1 MKTFSKVSDLK
12 EELAL
17 LDKSSIGF
25 VPTMGALHAGH
36 RSLVEKARRE
46 CKTVVVSV
54 FVNPTQFND
63 KNDLRNYPR
72 TPEAD
77 AAVLEAAGADYV
89 LMPSVEEI
97 YPEPDTR
104 QFDFGAV
111 DKVMEGATRPGHFNG
126 VAQVVSRL
134 FAIVEPAKAYF
145 GEKDFQQIAVIKAMV
160 EQLGLDVEIVECP
173 IIRDVDGLALSS
185 RNTLLTPEYRAAAPH
200 IYEVISQCAAKS
212 AELSPAELTRWVVE
226 QVEADGVLKV
236 IYFQAVDALSLQQ
249 VESWDESPRIQG
261 CIAVQAGE
269 IRLIDNVKIK

>member
-1 MKTFSKVSDLK
+1 
-12 EELAL
+12 
-17 LDKSSIGF
+17 
-25 VPTMGALHAGH
+25 
-36 RSLVEKARRE
+36 
-46 CKTVVVSV
+46 
-54 FVNPTQFND
+54 
-63 KNDLRNYPR
+63 
-72 TPEAD
+72 
-77 AAVLEAAGADYV
+77 
-89 LMPSVEEI
+89 MPSVEEI

-226 QVEADGVLKV
+226 QVEADGLLKV